1 MKPKVSPGDL
11 YQLGKHRILCGDS
24 EDAQTARRIIGR
36 RTVRMLFA
44 GPPYFNQR
52 AYCSWDDYASYLDS
66 MKATLH
72 ACVRLLGPGS
82 VVTWLIGR
90 GSSEQKDHAS
100 YHSIMLEEHGL
111 HFQDAIAWIKPGA
124 NYTIKRSCHIRMNGY
139 YYPAFKWET
148 LLVYRKPGRMPRM
161 GSRERSYMSQHH
173 TDVWEIPWV
182 THQMRRF
189 GHPSVC
195 PTEIPRRCIMA
206 YAKRNSFVLDP
217 FGGFGSTLIAAEET
231 GRSALLIERKAE
243 YCEIAIRRWEEQTGG
258 RARLLSSR
266 P

>member
-24 EDAQTARRIIGR
+24 QDTRMVRRIVGR
-36 RTVRMLFA
+36 RKVRMLFA

-66 MKATLH
+66 MRATLR
-72 ACVRLLGPGS
+72 ACVRLLGDGS

-100 YHSIMLEEHGL
+100 YHSILLEEHGL
-111 HFQDAIAWIKPGA
+111 RFQDAIAWIKPGA

-148 LLVYRKPGRMPRM
+148 LFVYRKPGRMPKM
-161 GSRERSYMSQHH
+161 GSRERSLHVAAPHRCLGDFLGHTPDATLRASVGVSHRKSAPLHH
-173 TDVWEIPWV
+173 GVRE
-182 THQMRRF
+182 
-189 GHPSVC
+189 
-195 PTEIPRRCIMA
+195 
-206 YAKRNSFVLDP
+206 
-217 FGGFGSTLIAAEET
+217 AEFLC
-231 GRSALLIERKAE
+231 A
-243 YCEIAIRRWEEQTGG
+243 
-258 RARLLSSR
+258 
-266 P
+266 